1 MPLTR
6 EKLEALLEWLDPS
19 DRESAGQQYKN
30 IQSGLIRIFT
40 SNGFSDAE
48 HLADQTID
56 RVADLLPEIVWGYK
70 GRPANYFHGVARNV
84 LHEAR
89 RRKEVATDTLP
100 DVPFMTPEVSDECEC
115 LRRCLQFC
123 GREKSEMVLDY
134 HVYQGAAKI
143 ANHTI
148 MARELRITESAL
160 RVRAHRARNSL
171 EKCVNECVE
180 KLRGKRKG
188 S

>member
-171 EKCVNECVE
+171 EKCVNECME
-180 KLRGKRKG
+180 KLEGKRKG